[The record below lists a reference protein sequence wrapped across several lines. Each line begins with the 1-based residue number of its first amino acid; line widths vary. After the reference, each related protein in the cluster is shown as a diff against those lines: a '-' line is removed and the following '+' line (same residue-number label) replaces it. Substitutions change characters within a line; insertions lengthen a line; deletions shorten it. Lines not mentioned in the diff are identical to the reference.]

1 MSLKLINKNYTY
13 SSQLKMKAVKMYQA
27 DIPRSIILKEIGIK
41 DKKWVNVWVK

>member
-1 MSLKLINKNYTY
+1 MSLKVINKNYTY

-27 DIPRSIILKEIGIK
+27 DIPRSIIVNELGIK